1 MKSIH
6 FAASVV
12 VIFCLSVS
20 GGAEEQPFAYEIC
33 LSENRIELGTHAAL
47 SLVITNTSPEEIV
60 VMSSGAV
67 FKLPERYESIEPK
80 ARTNPNTPHAWDVA
94 PGETLFLV
102 DSVPRDVAFTPLLL
116 GRHTGTAAFEVRWGR
131 GRSELVGL
139 FPMFDD
145 PRPASAQSGRA
156 VLRIPVS
163 YEIVPPS
170 ERWMPLRQKYTR
182 EVVVHD
188 LLQGG
193 KEVVAYRLDA
203 AGFAQEVREEADR
216 LWHQE
221 YPDGGKSLPF
231 EQRDGAYAR
240 QEAIAFAHPLY
251 RLSQEFVAYVGL
263 NLGLMEHF
271 NRAIPSFR
279 NFLDGRTWDSG
290 SLNRGFAAIDAN
302 PVPTVLTHIG
312 RTRLLMVK
320 KGFQEGRSYLRSV
333 DVTNFDCAARALYRD
348 VLALV
353 EAKAQDL
360 ERLPPRVLRGVEG
373 EP

>member
-193 KEVVAYRLDA
+193 KEVVAYRLDPVA
-203 AGFAQEVREEADR
+203 AGTAAASEYAVSIGVSPEEYFRPVKSFDESEEKNRLNRAKYDHPAVQEALRFKVYCGHERFNYNSQLAG
-216 LWHQE
+216 L
-221 YPDGGKSLPF
+221 KSLWRGEIPWYVPR
-231 EQRDGAYAR
+231 EGNGLSRTLAIVIGVPAARIAYAATVAR
-240 QEAIAFAHPLY
+240 KDGVEA
-251 RLSQEFVAYVGL
+251 G
-263 NLGLMEHF
+263 
-271 NRAIPSFR
+271 RA
-279 NFLDGRTWDSG
+279 
-290 SLNRGFAAIDAN
+290 
-302 PVPTVLTHIG
+302 
-312 RTRLLMVK
+312 
-320 KGFQEGRSYLRSV
+320 YLRSL
-333 DVTNFDCAARALYRD
+333 DQRGFSCADQAFYNAVRAEMSR
-348 VLALV
+348 
-353 EAKAQDL
+353 
-360 ERLPPRVLRGVEG
+360 
-373 EP
+373 EPTPMFFTPELSRQ